1 MKDLANTI
9 QDHPYFLVFFTV
21 VGVTSYGV
29 SQLLDL
35 LQKVS

>member
-1 MKDLANTI
+1 MKLIANTI

-21 VGVTSYGV
+21 VAVTSFGV
-29 SQLLDL
+29 AQLLDL